1 MGFLLIFL
9 VSAVLGVGF
18 LLFSVGVTVLIE
30 TPVIVRRGVTGNK
43 KYIRAVNTLTNVIFN
58 MVLTGI
64 LVIGGFPLTPATV
77 TVIAVAWYALAE
89 LIAIPV
95 FEAYAYKKISSLEW
109 KKILIS
115 TYIANFLSCAVGI
128 LLDGLIF
135 VIFFWG
141 RL

>member
-1 MGFLLIFL
+1 MSFLLIFL
-9 VSAVLGVGF
+9 LPAVLGVVF
-18 LLFSVGVTVLIE
+18 LLLSVGVTVLIE

-64 LVIGGFPLTPATV
+64 LVIGGFPLTPAAV